1 MTSSNECTL
10 DFFLQRGIWYLI
22 TMTDISVWHYIYGAV
37 RTGTVYFEV
46 VKKNYGALVGF
57 SPW

>member
-1 MTSSNECTL
+1 ML
-10 DFFLQRGIWYLI
+10 DFFLQRGIQYLI

-46 VKKNYGALVGF
+46 VRKNYGALVGF